1 MINAFSAASVRESR
15 LSDFVGFYWP
25 DRCSC
30 RRGGFRVREE
40 DKGKIWRRPSPLRGC
55 RLGYEQ
61 LFVRRGQT
69 CHLCVVPLPSVD
81 RCGLVSVS
89 VKILFETH
97 TTQLVRALD
106 QTSLKFHRATWIAG
120 H

>member
-1 MINAFSAASVRESR
+1 VISWGSISPIDAAAGEE
-15 LSDFVGFYWP
+15 DFGCE
-25 DRCSC
+25 RCAAAV
-30 RRGGFRVREE
+30 RVR
-40 DKGKIWRRPSPLRGC
+40 G
-55 RLGYEQ
+55 
-61 LFVRRGQT
+61 
-69 CHLCVVPLPSVD
+69 
-81 RCGLVSVS
+81 GLVSVS